1 MTLEGLDLS
10 GLQALAESAMITP
23 CRVVRSGPG
32 VFDPNTNLTTS
43 TASLQWSGECNI
55 ETRQVQVAFTENAE
69 GLVASTDYAIQIPV
83 DAVVAAGD
91 LLQVFDIDGNATVT
105 RAFFIEGT
113 HRPSWEVQQSL
124 QVVEVPVT
132 SITVT

>member
-1 MTLEGLDLS
+1 MSLTGLDLS
-10 GLQALAESAMITP
+10 GLRALAESAMITP
-23 CRVVRSGPG
+23 CRVVRAGPG

-43 TASLQWSGECNI
+43 TATLQWSGECNV
-55 ETRQVQVAFTENAE
+55 ETRQVQVAFAENAE
-69 GLVASTDYAIQIPV
+69 GLVASTDYQIQISV
-83 DAVVAAGD
+83 DAVVAGGD
-91 LLQVFDIDGNATVT
+91 LLQIFDEDGATVV

-113 HRPSWEVQQSL
+113 HRPSWEVQQAL